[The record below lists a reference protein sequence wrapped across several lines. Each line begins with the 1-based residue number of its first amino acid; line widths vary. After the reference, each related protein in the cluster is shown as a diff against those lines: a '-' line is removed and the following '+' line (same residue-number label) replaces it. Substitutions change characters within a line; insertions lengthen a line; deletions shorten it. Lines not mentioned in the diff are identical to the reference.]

1 MQGTACEAASSS
13 QGLLAEGLP
22 RQERAESPVCPAKQ
36 PPALEG
42 LQGGCLAPSAGQ
54 HGTARLSPNQ
64 ATAPGLETA
73 WGSARLLQG
82 CSGLRAGK
90 EELAG

>member
-1 MQGTACEAASSS
+1 MSLTSGGRGTAVQGTACEAASSS

-22 RQERAESPVCPAKQ
+22 RQERVLK
-36 PPALEG
+36 
-42 LQGGCLAPSAGQ
+42 
-54 HGTARLSPNQ
+54 GTARLSPNQ

-82 CSGLRAGK
+82 CSGLHAGK